1 MSDKKQRL
9 FVGILGII
17 GSLAALGMG
26 KYFLY
31 STDLLT
37 KPEYTV
43 GLEGLWD
50 MFFMIPMAISLIVG
64 GVLELIAVSKIR
76 NNTRGA
82 TSYFY
87 LSLVFIAVPS
97 LFILLL
103 VIISVPSHV
112 IAAGVIYA
120 AAFLAL
126 VLSPIIAAK
135 LTKNLTR
142 EISSETAN
150 INKHFNYRKLA
161 GRLGTIT
168 EIILF
173 LSPFYFSGPNQN
185 RGVGSGVLLGLIAFL
200 IALFGIIE
208 IYPLKNIKK
217 GAVSFIISGSMLLL
231 TTPASTIDI
240 TLLIIISFL
249 FIGAGFV
256 GLQESLTSRLPNREI
271 SKTPTF

>member
-1 MSDKKQRL
+1 
-9 FVGILGII
+9 
-17 GSLAALGMG
+17 MG

-82 TSYFY
+82 ASFFY
-87 LSLVFIAVPS
+87 LSLSFIAIPS
-97 LFILLL
+97 LFVLLG
-103 VIISVPSHV
+103 IISNPSHV
-112 IAAGVIYA
+112 IAGVIYA

-161 GRLGTIT
+161 GRLGTIA

-173 LSPFYFSGPNQN
+173 LSPFYFSSQNQN
-185 RGVGSGVLLGLIAFL
+185 RGVGSGALLGLVAFL